1 MNARKE
7 SELLFALFSYSLVL
21 RSEQGALNAT
31 HLQRDNVK
39 TAKDTVQLEKKKK
52 SSRTVQSTSYFSF
65 PFLTY
70 FPACVVYALILAV
83 APCHLSAVR
92 SC

>member
-52 SSRTVQSTSYFSF
+52 VPELYKAQATFHSH
-65 PFLTY
+65 FL
-70 FPACVVYALILAV
+70 LISLHV
-83 APCHLSAVR
+83 
-92 SC
+92 

>member
-31 HLQRDNVK
+31 HLQWDNVK

-52 SSRTVQSTSYFSF
+52 KVPELYKAQATFHSH
-65 PFLTY
+65 FL
-70 FPACVVYALILAV
+70 LISLHV
-83 APCHLSAVR
+83 
-92 SC
+92 